1 MHRVLRNS
9 TFQNWEAAGC
19 PLQGERPGEGEV
31 IGKGPSGYDMIRYT
45 SHEPIKGVTGDL
57 EAMVM
62 FAGEGVRNIN
72 DIPSAAELIERLWV
86 EFENK

>member
-9 TFQNWEAAGC
+9 TFLNWEVAGC

-31 IGKGPSGYDMIRYT
+31 IGEGPSRYDMVRYV
-45 SHEPIKGVTGDL
+45 SHEHIKGCTGDL

-62 FAGEGVRNIN
+62 FAGEGVKNIH
-72 DIPSAAELIERLWV
+72 DIPSAAELIERLWK